1 MASKATDFTINKGL
15 NNEFIFTI
23 KQNDSLLPMIINP
36 SDSFELKLFE
46 LETDLLEATLYSTQS
61 NADGEITIHSAAN
74 GQIKIIMTEAL
85 VNRLK
90 KERGS
95 KAERYYLKPT
105 YRLSIDG
112 DTINNGMM
120 VAKID
125 RVFVD

>member
-15 NNEFIFTI
+15 DNEFIFTI
-23 KQNDSLLPMIINP
+23 KQNDSLLPMVIDI

-46 LETDLLEATLYSTQS
+46 LENDLLETTLYSTQS
-61 NADGEITIHSAAN
+61 NADGEIIIHSAAN
-74 GQIKIIMTEAL
+74 GQIKVIMTEAL

-105 YRLSIDG
+105 YRLSIESN
-112 DTINNGMM
+112 TVNNGIM
-120 VAKID
+120 VSKID